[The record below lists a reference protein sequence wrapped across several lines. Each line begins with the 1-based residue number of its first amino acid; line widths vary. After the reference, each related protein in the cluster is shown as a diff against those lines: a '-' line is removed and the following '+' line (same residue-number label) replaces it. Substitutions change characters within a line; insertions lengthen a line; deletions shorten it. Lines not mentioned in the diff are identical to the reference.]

1 MFVYLFILTALL
13 STLYSGQKSLI
24 LFIIA
29 TCVIVTVL
37 LSALIIFQK
46 RKSFK
51 KCHAKKKVHFTSDSG
66 FFSYFFIFLWMKLE
80 VLITLGMLL
89 GLWPCFLSR
98 GTLFQNEILPYMSWA
113 LFFSPFTYVR
123 QGVWMYIFIWTSTV
137 L

>member
-1 MFVYLFILTALL
+1 MFVFLFILTALL

-51 KCHAKKKVHFTSDSG
+51 KCHAKKKVHFTLDNG
-66 FFSYFFIFLWMKLE
+66 FFSYFLFSCEWSLGSFNNPRNASW
-80 VLITLGMLL
+80 TLAT
-89 GLWPCFLSR
+89 FY
-98 GTLFQNEILPYMSWA
+98 F
-113 LFFSPFTYVR
+113 
-123 QGVWMYIFIWTSTV
+123 
-137 L
+137 